1 MFTASL
7 RFVCVAPPLSLT
19 PTLPPLSLFLY
30 ASAADC
36 LRLLCFRFGNRPVLF
51 IYAYLKVMPSR
62 LGLPCLA
69 LACLALAVLGLLK
82 PSASLV
88 CRLCHETLAPD
99 GAEQNSWHW
108 SWPEGAEHG
117 PQPEYFISALCYS
130 LCAHITQ
137 TRLNFCNFSLHSHKH
152 TQIHFNVNP
161 FSKDFPAEAR
171 SFPFPDCLSVSIIS
185 HSGSRSACIFSLL
198 MPHGWRCRHRNT
210 HKPSQASQVEP
221 AKQTLDQTEALN

>member
-1 MFTASL
+1 M
-7 RFVCVAPPLSLT
+7 
-19 PTLPPLSLFLY
+19 
-30 ASAADC
+30 AA
-36 LRLLCFRFGNRPVLF
+36 
-51 IYAYLKVMPSR
+51 
-62 LGLPCLA
+62 LPCLA
-69 LACLALAVLGLLK
+69 LAWLALAVLGLLK

-137 TRLNFCNFSLHSHKH
+137 TRLNFCNFSLHSHKYILMLILF
-152 TQIHFNVNP
+152 QKISQPKLV
-161 FSKDFPAEAR
+161 R
-171 SFPFPDCLSVSIIS
+171 S
-185 HSGSRSACIFSLL
+185 HSRLPFGFNHQPQRQQKRLHIFIINAPRLAL
-198 MPHGWRCRHRNT
+198 QAPQHPQA
-210 HKPSQASQVEP
+210 KPSQASQVEP